1 MRRTNQQRLPHTAT
15 TNCCLTSLQDSSD
28 YHQFPPWVHLL
39 THAGVI
45 PEYGDLDSL
54 RTSLTLG
61 WRNTD
66 QSGVSYLGS
75 QRADAKSFR

>member
-1 MRRTNQQRLPHTAT
+1 MPEIRIILVYHT
-15 TNCCLTSLQDSSD
+15 D
-28 YHQFPPWVHLL
+28 LL

-54 RTSLTLG
+54 KTSLRSG
-61 WRNTD
+61 WCNTD

-75 QRADAKSFR
+75 QRADANVILITNCWALEAVLSAL